1 MSSDPALGAKFERFV
16 AILAQLR
23 APNGCPW
30 DREQTFDTIKP
41 FLIEESYEVLDAI
54 DRHDWDEL
62 RGELGDL
69 MLQAVFFAQMAD
81 EQGLFS
87 IGDSID
93 AISEKLIRRHPHV
106 FADENAATEA
116 DVRKR
121 WSEIKEE
128 EKAKKGK
135 RAEGLL
141 DSVPRA
147 LPGLV
152 EAQQLTTRAA
162 QVGFDWPNV
171 EQVLAK
177 LDEERAE
184 LSEARTPEEIESE
197 IGDLLFTVMNAARFY
212 KVDAEQAVRR
222 SSAKFRKRFGYIE
235 RTLREAGRPWAETSL
250 EQMEAL
256 WQESKR

>member
-162 QVGFDWPNV
+162 QVGFDWPNS
-171 EQVLAK
+171 QKPARQRRLKAK
-177 LDEERAE
+177 SVTCCSR
-184 LSEARTPEEIESE
+184 
-197 IGDLLFTVMNAARFY
+197 
-212 KVDAEQAVRR
+212 
-222 SSAKFRKRFGYIE
+222 
-235 RTLREAGRPWAETSL
+235 
-250 EQMEAL
+250 
-256 WQESKR
+256 